1 MGTGGHVLGGCGDA
15 DMEGGTLKQAMEQQ
29 FDGSYVREHD
39 GAARY
44 NEIVI
49 NTQFWERSLRAY
61 PAHQHAMP
69 DPSVDPA
76 HCMPSLNP
84 ICIIAMPISPKFR
97 LGTTAC
103 ARATPILVQESPRV
117 GTLLAHHRLPSFT
130 LWRTLDSIVCMRVS
144 SLGDRGLLHHLAGR
158 EHVAAQA
165 WPWRRVEP
173 RGDAASARG
182 LFAAVW
188 AHRRGGATPVLQVFA
203 DVDGLGSTGE
213 CKPAAHR

>member
-1 MGTGGHVLGGCGDA
+1 MLGGCGDA

-97 LGTTAC
+97 LGAQPH
-103 ARATPILVQESPRV
+103 ARARRPFLCKSR
-117 GTLLAHHRLPSFT
+117 LALAHYWHIIACPLSHSGVLWIRLCAC
-130 LWRTLDSIVCMRVS
+130 V
-144 SLGDRGLLHHLAGR
+144 
-158 EHVAAQA
+158 
-165 WPWRRVEP
+165 
-173 RGDAASARG
+173 
-182 LFAAVW
+182 
-188 AHRRGGATPVLQVFA
+188 
-203 DVDGLGSTGE
+203 
-213 CKPAAHR
+213 